1 MEPPYSSTSLPPPKI
16 EEGFAALDSVTDT
29 QANVL
34 IHTQADS
41 NCAAAPADAP
51 EVLRWKAEIQRIEE
65 ILEGHERERAGLS
78 WFLKLG
84 PILLLPSI
92 FVHRFYG
99 PGFVI
104 LVAASGFL
112 CGHYFVRGHIQE
124 RRAHLALA
132 RRNLEVLQNPEL
144 DPPLDPAAFSRRTKL
159 SQW

>member
-1 MEPPYSSTSLPPPKI
+1 MLVVRMEPSSSTSLPKI
-16 EEGFAALDSVTDT
+16 DESTQTDGFTRA
-29 QANVL
+29 
-34 IHTQADS
+34 QAD
-41 NCAAAPADAP
+41 PRGADSP
-51 EVLRWKAEIQRIEE
+51 DVLRWKAEIQRIEE
-65 ILEGHERERAGLS
+65 ILEGHERERAGLY

-84 PILLLPSI
+84 PVLLLPSI

-132 RRNLEVLQNPEL
+132 RRNLEVLQNPQL

-159 SQW
+159 SKW